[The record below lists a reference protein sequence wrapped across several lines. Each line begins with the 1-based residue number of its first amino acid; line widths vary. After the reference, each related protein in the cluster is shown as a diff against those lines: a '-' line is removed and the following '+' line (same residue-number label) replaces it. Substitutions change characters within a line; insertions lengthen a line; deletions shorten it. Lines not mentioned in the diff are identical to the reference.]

1 MVVVVLIS
9 TVFVDANSNNN
20 VSSMVM
26 ILTAVVVISTVF
38 VDINSSNNIRSM
50 NISVSLNVSNSQ

>member
-1 MVVVVLIS
+1 MLIS

-26 ILTAVVVISTVF
+26 ILTVVVVISTVF
-38 VDINSSNNIRSM
+38 VDIISSNNIRSI